1 MNRVKRLHLP
11 YLTPSGKTC
20 YFAGLFAV
28 GLWYTREQRSL
39 LMLGGLLFVGA
50 GMALVVTWR
59 SLRDLDVSLRR
70 PRVARAFEPSPV
82 EVTVE
87 SPRALSGL
95 LVVDPMRPTLGATVH
110 MEKVIARQPTRDRGF
125 ETFTRRGMTRTGAL
139 AFSCARPLGLA
150 VSERRYGETCEV
162 LVLPPLG
169 ELAGPLKDLSWQG
182 RREDQRPI
190 ARRGQGAETLY
201 LRTWHPG
208 DSMRRIHWRA
218 SARTGEMM
226 IREFEDERGGLLVLG
241 LGGRGAGSALTRRLL
256 EAAISM
262 TATVL
267 HQAARRHRDVL
278 LVLPGEPEPLSVP
291 AGRRAA
297 LRAAEEA
304 LARLSGDPG
313 WPEFSTVPDSAARCA
328 TILIHPGRHEPPVV
342 PPGVEMVSADESVRR
357 GWFKSRGSYAP

>member
-110 MEKVIARQPTRDRGF
+110 MEKVIARQQRAGD
-125 ETFTRRGMTRTGAL
+125 
-139 AFSCARPLGLA
+139 A
-150 VSERRYGETCEV
+150 V
-162 LVLPPLG
+162 
-169 ELAGPLKDLSWQG
+169 
-182 RREDQRPI
+182 
-190 ARRGQGAETLY
+190 
-201 LRTWHPG
+201 
-208 DSMRRIHWRA
+208 
-218 SARTGEMM
+218 
-226 IREFEDERGGLLVLG
+226 
-241 LGGRGAGSALTRRLL
+241 L
-256 EAAISM
+256 E
-262 TATVL
+262 
-267 HQAARRHRDVL
+267 
-278 LVLPGEPEPLSVP
+278 
-291 AGRRAA
+291 
-297 LRAAEEA
+297 
-304 LARLSGDPG
+304 
-313 WPEFSTVPDSAARCA
+313 C
-328 TILIHPGRHEPPVV
+328 
-342 PPGVEMVSADESVRR
+342 
-357 GWFKSRGSYAP
+357 